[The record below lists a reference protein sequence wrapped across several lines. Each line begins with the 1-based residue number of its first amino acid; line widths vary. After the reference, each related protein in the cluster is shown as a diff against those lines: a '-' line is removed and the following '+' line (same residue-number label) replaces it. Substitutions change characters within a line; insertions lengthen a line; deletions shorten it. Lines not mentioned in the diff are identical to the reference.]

1 MPEEEQIINPGCEP
15 EINKDPRDYNAE
27 EILGDALGENID
39 YSKVKN
45 GVIFDPEVL
54 MRYIERVGVEK
65 FKSRQW
71 SIAYAQDIMA
81 EEQGKVLIPLK
92 NQGAGDNCVF
102 QARTYYGEVLNFIDE
117 AQYKIFS
124 PRFKFWEYC
133 LKYGAYI
140 SQGANASVGVG
151 FALESEIPSYRYF
164 KTDHG
169 MQLDIDRDFV
179 RASKD
184 LESPEIVTNAK
195 KYSSL
200 RYAQMNSKNIE
211 TIAKIIILNFGAL
224 GGYYYNG
231 MRFDKNSK
239 NIFELDGN
247 KPGSGHCNYF
257 GKVTTDET
265 LGLIIWS
272 KDSYGDWNGR
282 GKTNGWLGHTQKT
295 LDAGMYFD
303 WYTLIDKDNLLGG
316 FTQNEIAN
324 AKKLVLELR
333 AKQVTDLFFRYES
346 HGEAY
351 HIQPDGSFIYKTG
364 NGSLFQAAVL
374 ESPFNK
380 KSPIWGMS
388 EAKWEKIKPALI
400 IK

>member
-1 MPEEEQIINPGCEP
+1 MDEKEIINPGCQP
-15 EINKDPRDYNAE
+15 EINKDPRDYDAE
-27 EILGDALGENID
+27 EILGDILSENID

-45 GVIFDPEVL
+45 GIIFDIEIL

-65 FKSRQW
+65 FRSRQW

-81 EEQGKVLIPLK
+81 EEQGRVIIPLK
-92 NQGAGDNCVF
+92 NQGAMDNCVF
-102 QARTYYGEVLNFIDE
+102 QARSYYGEVLNFLE
-117 AQYKIFS
+117 TGQFTKFS
-124 PRFKFWEYC
+124 SIYKFWEYS
-133 LKYGAYI
+133 LEYGAYI
-140 SQGANASVGVG
+140 SSGANASVGAG
-151 FALESEIPSYRYF
+151 FALENEIPSYKYF
-164 KTDHG
+164 STDHG
-169 MQLDIDRDFV
+169 PQLDMDRNFA
-179 RASKD
+179 RSSKP
-184 LESPEIVTNAK
+184 LESPEIIDRAK
-195 KYSSL
+195 RYSSL

-211 TIAKIIILNFGAL
+211 TLAKLCILNFGAL

-239 NIFELDGN
+239 NIFELDNN

-257 GKVTTDET
+257 VNVTMDET
-265 LGLIIWS
+265 LGLILWS

-282 GKTNGWLGHTQKT
+282 GKTNGWLGHTQTT
-295 LDAGMYFD
+295 LDANRYFD

-316 FTQNEIAN
+316 YTENEIKA
-324 AKKLVLELR
+324 AKKAVLEFR

-351 HIQPDGSFIYKTG
+351 HIKQDGSFTYETG
-364 NGSLFQAAVL
+364 QGSLFTKATL

-388 EAKWEKIKPALI
+388 EAKWAIIKPALI